1 MRTRAVVAACVL
13 SVSAVPALPDTI
25 EVVRTFSVPGSTY
38 TFPQGIN
45 SRGDIVT
52 FADVGGQSRTWTYL
66 NRKWTALPAGQGAQ
80 GINERQQMAGSNTQ
94 YGTSQG
100 SILNGSRVT
109 LFHPEDAVWTIAT
122 GINNLGHVA
131 GGYGT
136 GVLPVSQTTGHGYV
150 YADGTFT
157 TLEFPGALGTTA
169 HSLNDRGDVVGYY
182 SYDTPIPHW
191 VDRTKTVHGFV
202 YRQGEWEEIDYP
214 GAATTYAL
222 GINNR
227 GDVVGFYFEANAART
242 SHAFVK
248 TARGYFPL
256 AFQSSWTLA
265 YGINDLGQIVG
276 CYWENGV
283 QKGFLAVI
291 RRDDD

>member
-1 MRTRAVVAACVL
+1 MSPRAVVAACAL
-13 SVSAVPALPDTI
+13 SVSAVPALADTI
-25 EVVRTFSVPGSTY
+25 RVVRTFSVPGSSY

-45 SRGDIVT
+45 NRGDIVT
-52 FADVGGQSRTWTYL
+52 HAIVGDQYRDWTYL

-94 YGTSQG
+94 YGFSQG

-136 GVLPVSQTTGHGYV
+136 GDLPVSQTVGHGYV
-150 YADGTFT
+150 FANGDFT
-157 TLEFPGALGTTA
+157 ILEFPGALGTAA
-169 HSLNDRGDVVGYY
+169 HSLNDAGDVVGYY
-182 SYDTPIPHW
+182 SFDTAIPHV
-191 VDRTKTVHGFV
+191 VDKTKTVHGFV
-202 YRQGEWEEIDYP
+202 YRHGEWEEIDYP

-222 GINNR
+222 GINDH
-227 GDVVGFYFEANAART
+227 GDVVGFYFEANGA

-248 TARGYFPL
+248 TARGYFAVDFPT
-256 AFQSSWTLA
+256 SWTQA

-276 CYWENGV
+276 RFYEAGV
-283 QKGFLAVI
+283 SKGFVAVI
-291 RRDDD
+291 RPDGN